1 MQKKLLSSLK
11 FILIFCVTGYLLW
24 NSFNAID
31 KEVLAEGETRIG
43 FILKVWNQGD
53 KFYFFLSALF
63 TVLSHV
69 LRAER
74 WKLLLQP
81 LGYNISLWNGFTAVM
96 NGYFINLAIPRGG
109 EVSRPVTLN
118 KLEKVPV
125 GTSIG
130 TVVTERIIDLFFLAA
145 CIGIVFLYQ
154 FDVLIDFFSKI
165 PIGTDGQ
172 SAFTIPPIII
182 YAAVGFIA
190 GLVAIYVVNKVKPE
204 LFDTIKNKLIELGAG
219 LKDGLLSILKLEKW
233 GLFILHSI
241 LIWVCYFLMLWMIL
255 LAFKETETL
264 SFIDALS
271 IFAVGGIALALPTP
285 GGAGS
290 YHTFVPLAMVHLCG
304 LSSLSKGVAFATIFH
319 GWQTLIVIL
328 LGMISLIV
336 INNKTKSNAIK
347 K

>member
-1 MQKKLLSSLK
+1 MQKKLLSTLK
-11 FILIFCVTGYLLW
+11 FLLIFSVTGYLLW

-31 KEVLAEGETRIG
+31 EEVLADGETRFG

-53 KFYFFLSALF
+53 KFYFFLSAVF

-81 LGYNISLWNGFTAVM
+81 LGYNISLWNGFNAVM

-118 KLEKVPV
+118 KLEKVSV

-130 TVVTERIIDLFFLAA
+130 TVVTERIIDLIFLVV

-154 FDVLIDFFSKI
+154 FDLLLDFFSKM
-165 PIGTDGQ
+165 PIGTN
-172 SAFTIPPIII
+172 SNTPFTIPPVVI
-182 YAAVGFIA
+182 YAAIGFIA
-190 GLVAIYVVNKVKPE
+190 GALGVFIVHKIKPE
-204 LFDTIKNKLIELGAG
+204 LFDIIKNKLIELGAG
-219 LKDGLLSILKLEKW
+219 LKEGLLSILKLEKW

-264 SFIDALS
+264 GFIDALS

-328 LGMISLIV
+328 LGMVSLIV
-336 INNKTKSNAIK
+336 INNKAKSDAIK